1 MVPTEQGSRAAS
13 AGRCGWCGELCAVS
27 ASCASTTCSWAGPEP
42 PWGAPRKPP
51 ASPRLRHTSSSG
63 VHAVAPVLSAPW
75 WPREVLCLT
84 RGHPAAGRQSR
95 LCCRPLELP
104 PPLPSPPRPVPRKRL
119 PAQSENSVGSMNSAH
134 PLQIAPPSLSGRQG
148 PPEAHGGHREQLSTY
163 WNRSSW
169 VEAALRGLE
178 PGHSPASGLSFAI
191 SKVGW

>member
-1 MVPTEQGSRAAS
+1 MRCQRFMCFHHLQLGRARAALGGAQEAPSLTS
-13 AGRCGWCGELCAVS
+13 APAYFLLRRPCCRSCSVSSVVAQRSSVSYPGSPSCRKAVQ
-27 ASCASTTCSWAGPEP
+27 ALLQTPGAPSTTT
-42 PWGAPRKPP
+42 
-51 ASPRLRHTSSSG
+51 L
-63 VHAVAPVLSAPW
+63 
-75 WPREVLCLT
+75 
-84 RGHPAAGRQSR
+84 
-95 LCCRPLELP
+95 
-104 PPLPSPPRPVPRKRL
+104 PPRPVPRKRL

>member
-1 MVPTEQGSRAAS
+1 MRLQRA
-13 AGRCGWCGELCAVS
+13 GVGGAVS
-27 ASCASTTCSWAGPEP
+27 YA
-42 PWGAPRKPP
+42 
-51 ASPRLRHTSSSG
+51 
-63 VHAVAPVLSAPW
+63 LSALH
-75 WPREVLCLT
+75 VLPP
-84 RGHPAAGRQSR
+84 PAAGPGQSR
-95 LCCRPLELP
+95 PGGRPGSPQPHLGSGILP
-104 PPLPSPPRPVPRKRL
+104 PQASKLSLLFCQLRGGPEKFCVLPGVTQLQEGSPGSAADPWSSLHHYPPPRPVPRKRH